1 MKSKEWTVAAILAEI
16 DEARDPVRGDPNY
29 EDEMLLKLDKVVR
42 EPKKLII
49 FREHSLGGVI
59 YNVNSNVKFDEVIT
73 VDMTTEATAGKDA
86 ADYDE
91 VQELAV
97 VDGDYGSAAWVTPV
111 DALNR
116 RMQHWRE
123 RMIELELER
132 EEAE

>member
-1 MKSKEWTVAAILAEI
+1 MTKEWTIAAILAEI

-73 VDMTTEATAGKDA
+73 VDITSEATAGKDA

-91 VQELAV
+91 IQELAV
-97 VDGDYGSAAWVTPV
+97 DGNYGSAAWGISLEVLE
-111 DALNR
+111 DR
-116 RMQHWRE
+116 IKHWKDRQK
-123 RMIELELER
+123 ELELKR